1 MHRRFHIGVAAGAH
15 HRDEHIGR
23 LHFASAAADHR
34 NRPSGMIDEQL
45 LTGPVVLPQH
55 QIPCFQPIAVALAK
69 PTVLIAFGIR
79 LLVLFP

>member
-15 HRDEHIGR
+15 HRDEHICR
-23 LHFASAAADHR
+23 LHFPGAATDHR
-34 NRPSGMIDEQL
+34 NRPAGMIDEQL

-55 QIPCFQPIAVALAK
+55 QIPCLQPIAVALAK
-69 PTVLIAFGIR
+69 PTVLIAVEIR